1 MKSDDTH
8 ISYWDLK
15 KEIKT
20 SVRMNFVSENDSIL
34 MESHR
39 IKIGL
44 SFIYYNVNGNLFLQ
58 SWDAMSSCWTQ

>member
-1 MKSDDTH
+1 MKSDDTQ

-20 SVRMNFVSENDSIL
+20 SVSMNYVSENDSIL

-39 IKIGL
+39 KKIGL
-44 SFIYYNVNGNLFLQ
+44 SFKYYNVNGNLFLQ

>member
-1 MKSDDTH
+1 MKSDDTQ

-20 SVRMNFVSENDSIL
+20 SVSMNYVSENDSIL

-39 IKIGL
+39 KKIGL